1 LAGIGNA
8 KIAGACFHKCFI
20 DKALGQDG
28 NLSGLS
34 GTDFAILYC
43 MVAKCAY
50 FDEVNVLASDAN
62 WAWPSALRDIFRP
75 RGVNLLVAR
84 SASEF
89 VNIIEQKRIHTAIID
104 MDTESSNGLATIKII
119 RLSYPLVP
127 CLLLKSHGNES
138 LLEKALELDVFSVI
152 DKPVDMDLL
161 LAQFNRIFLK
171 KYSSDLFAD

>member
-1 LAGIGNA
+1 
-8 KIAGACFHKCFI
+8 
-20 DKALGQDG
+20 
-28 NLSGLS
+28 
-34 GTDFAILYC
+34 
-43 MVAKCAY
+43 
-50 FDEVNVLASDAN
+50 
-62 WAWPSALRDIFRP
+62 
-75 RGVNLLVAR
+75 
-84 SASEF
+84 
-89 VNIIEQKRIHTAIID
+89 
-104 MDTESSNGLATIKII
+104 MDTERSNGLTTIKII